1 MSMSKSHGGSKHMSA
16 DQADKFEEELEG
28 EDFGS
33 LDDWETDLAM
43 KIIKIE
49 GKLKSGDVETDNPPV
64 HRMLTKK
71 LVTYNTALSFLD
83 GNPKAAAVVGSQG
96 GLQSIIAYITKQA
109 VEDAAKDEVKLYSDR
124 IKQYLPGYELKK
136 AVELGGIVKGRD
148 ARIAESKRLKALMP

>member
-1 MSMSKSHGGSKHMSA
+1 MSA
-16 DQADKFEEELEG
+16 DQADKFEEHLEG

-49 GKLKSGDVETDNPPV
+49 GKLKSGDVEAENPPV

-71 LVTYNTALSFLD
+71 LVTYNTALAFLD

-109 VEDAAKDEVKLYSDR
+109 VEDAAKEEVQNYSNR
-124 IKQYLPGYELKK
+124 IKQFLPGYELKQ
-136 AVELGGIVKGRD
+136 AIQLGGIEKGRV
-148 ARIAESKRLKALMP
+148 ARIAEADRLKAFKP